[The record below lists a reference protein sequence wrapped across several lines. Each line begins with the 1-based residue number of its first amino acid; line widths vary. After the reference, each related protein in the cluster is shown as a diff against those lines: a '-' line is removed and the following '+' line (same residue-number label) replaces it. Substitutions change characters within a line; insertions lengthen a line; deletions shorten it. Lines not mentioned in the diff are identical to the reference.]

1 MASNAVFFQKR
12 KVFLVFR
19 AASMLY
25 LNKKYERRCAPWRAE
40 GTIMLKVFL
49 IEDESI
55 VREGLRD
62 NIPWEEYGF
71 VLAGEASDGEMALP
85 MIRKIKPD
93 ILITDIKM
101 PFMDGLEISR
111 IVSRELPN
119 TKIIII
125 SGYDD
130 FKFAQQ
136 AIEVHVDQYLVKPV
150 LRVPMI
156 RALEQTKR
164 RIEEEQEQHSFLRKY
179 SQETR
184 EYEHYSRRIFFEH
197 LTDGSLS
204 AAEAR
209 RQARDLDINLE
220 AAGYNLVLFTLQP
233 GVAKSEYSES
243 VAMLYDELIQDLLRR
258 PEQILFRWNLF
269 SYAVL
274 IKGDKQSQAEL
285 TRRCVDTIQ
294 RRCEMTTVP
303 LDWYVAVG
311 IPVATLEELPAC
323 FAQVNH
329 LLSLR
334 HMLQGQHVLTQEAA
348 AAYPAEGR
356 SQDLIDS
363 GPFDP
368 MVLRSFIQSGMKNE
382 IDGFTSDLMDK
393 LGEALRSMLFR
404 HYLMVSVRINA
415 IAALQ
420 TMGCS
425 TEPLELPPMAIDM
438 GDEQLRVYIARVLE
452 LALQIRD
459 DESQKQNSSIIENA
473 IKFIDQNYSDESIS
487 LNVVA
492 KAINISANYLS
503 AVFSHKMGISFV
515 EYLTQKRMDKA
526 KHLLRNTG
534 KRSGEIAYE
543 VGYKD
548 PRYFSFVFKKTQ
560 GCTPRNYRA
569 GEKNSK

>member
-1 MASNAVFFQKR
+1 
-12 KVFLVFR
+12 
-19 AASMLY
+19 
-25 LNKKYERRCAPWRAE
+25 
-40 GTIMLKVFL
+40 MLKVFL

-62 NIPWEEYGF
+62 NIPWEQYGF
-71 VLAGEASDGEMALP
+71 IFTGEASDGEMALP
-85 MIRKIKPD
+85 LIRKIKPD

-119 TKIIII
+119 TKIVII

-130 FKFAQQ
+130 FEYARQ
-136 AIEVHVDQYLVKPV
+136 AIELHVDQYLLKPV
-150 LRVPMI
+150 TRVSMI

-164 RIEEEQEQHSFLRKY
+164 TIEEEQEQHSFLRRFA
-179 SQETR
+179 QETR
-184 EYEHYSRRIFFEH
+184 DYEHYSRRIFFEH
-197 LTDGSLS
+197 LVDGTLS
-204 AAEAR
+204 SAEIRA
-209 RQARDLDINLE
+209 QARELDIDLD
-220 AAGYNLVLFTLQP
+220 APGYNIVLFTLQP

-243 VAMLYDELIQDLLRR
+243 VAMLYEELIQDLLRQ
-258 PEQILFRWNLF
+258 PEQLLFRCNLF

-274 IKGDKQSQAEL
+274 IKGNDLTLQEL
-285 TRRCVDTIQ
+285 TRRCVESIQ

-303 LDWYVAVG
+303 VDWYVAVG
-311 IPVATLEELPAC
+311 IPVRSLEELPSC

-334 HMLQGQHVLTQEAA
+334 HLMQGQHVLTQESA
-348 AAYPAEGR
+348 AAYPGEGQ

-368 MVLRSFIQSGMKNE
+368 MMLRSFIQSGMKNE
-382 IDGFTSDLMDK
+382 IDGFTRDLIDK
-393 LGEALRSMLFR
+393 LDEALRSMLFR

-420 TMGCS
+420 AMGCS

-438 GDEQLRVYIARVLE
+438 GDEQLRAYVSKVLE
-452 LALQIRD
+452 LALQVRD

-473 IKFIDQNYSDESIS
+473 LKFIDQNYSDESIS

-503 AVFSHKMGISFV
+503 AVFSQKMGISFV
-515 EYLTQKRMDKA
+515 EYLTQKRMEKA

-560 GCTPRNYRA
+560 GCTPRDYRA
-569 GEKNSK
+569 GEKNQNEKEST